1 MAQRG
6 MAAIGE
12 ERYFH
17 HGGTKDTKGLGE
29 QNSELCAHRGEIGF
43 YHRGYQP
50 G

>member
-12 ERYFH
+12 ERILSPRRH
-17 HGGTKDTKGLGE
+17 EGHEGLGE